1 MSTEEMSMTRQAD
14 ELALGAQVTS
24 EPLSGVQT
32 ERRGGVSLG
41 KIPWE
46 QQKQRP
52 CSGKVKVKVAQ
63 LCPILCDPM
72 DYTVYGILQARILE
86 WIAFPFSRESSQPR
100 VRTQVSCIAG
110 GFFTS

>member
-52 CSGKVKVKVAQ
+52 CSGS
-63 LCPILCDPM
+63 L
-72 DYTVYGILQARILE
+72 RH
-86 WIAFPFSRESSQPR
+86 SREACEASHG
-100 VRTQVSCIAG
+100 VREGDEVRR
-110 GFFTS
+110 

>member
-1 MSTEEMSMTRQAD
+1 MTRQAG

-41 KIPWE
+41 KIPWG

-52 CSGKVKVKVAQ
+52 CSGKGEVKVAQ
-63 LCPILCDPM
+63 SC
-72 DYTVYGILQARILE
+72 LQARILE

-110 GFFTS
+110 GFCTS